1 MSVLRIFL
9 TIAVFAFGCT
19 SVYGAEVTNANIQRL
34 KPPITLEF
42 VKSMFG
48 DFEKGHGPYVWYRSL
63 DDSDKEYWFW
73 FLPQRE
79 GVAFEDLQVAFIA
92 VVDEDDPDKL
102 EIVWPKELSNKDKR
116 EVFNLFY
123 K

>member
-1 MSVLRIFL
+1 MSVLKTL
-9 TIAVFAFGCT
+9 LAVAVLAFGCT
-19 SVYGAEVTNANIQRL
+19 RVHGGEVTNANIQSL
-34 KPPITLEF
+34 KPPITLKL

-48 DFEKGHGPYVWYRSL
+48 DFENGHGPYVWYKSV

-79 GVAFEDLQVAFIA
+79 GVTFEDLQVVFIA
-92 VVDEDDPDKL
+92 VVDADDPDKF